1 VIELILLGS
10 GPKGAI
16 FTIILSL
23 GFFSLT
29 ANISYFIRVVNS
41 IFDSIA
47 FPNNFH
53 NLCLHSNKMACK
65 NMMGELKNRY
75 SNH

>member
-1 VIELILLGS
+1 LGS

-41 IFDSIA
+41 IIVHF
-47 FPNNFH
+47 
-53 NLCLHSNKMACK
+53 
-65 NMMGELKNRY
+65 
-75 SNH
+75 